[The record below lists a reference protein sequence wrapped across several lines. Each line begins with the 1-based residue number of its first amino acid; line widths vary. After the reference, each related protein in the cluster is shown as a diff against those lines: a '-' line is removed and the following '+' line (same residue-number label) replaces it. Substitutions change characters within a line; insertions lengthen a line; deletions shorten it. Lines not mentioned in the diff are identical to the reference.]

1 MFSEDMKILIIEDDI
16 KIAGFIAK
24 ALENEGFAVDCI
36 HDGPGGLALGRKG
49 VYDAAVVDIMLPG
62 MDGLEVI
69 EHLRKE
75 GNDTPVLILSAKQSV
90 DDRIQGLQR
99 GGDDYLV
106 KPFSFS
112 ELLARIQA
120 LIRRNRKA
128 SLPTVLKVHDLEMDL
143 LRHEVTRSGMKL
155 DLPAKEYALL
165 ELMMRNPGTVL
176 SKTTILEK
184 VYEYSFDPQTNVV
197 DVLVFRLRN
206 KVDKDFETKL
216 IHTVR
221 GMGYVLKDSA

>member
-1 MFSEDMKILIIEDDI
+1 MKVLVIEDDI
-16 KIAGFIAK
+16 KIAGFISR
-24 ALENEGFAVDCI
+24 ALEAENFTVDTA
-36 HDGPGGLALGRKG
+36 HDGPAGLELGCRG
-49 VYDAAVVDIMLPG
+49 VYDAAIVDIMLPE

-69 EHLRKE
+69 ERLRQI
-75 GNDTPVLILSAKQSV
+75 GVQTPVLILSAKQSV

-106 KPFSFS
+106 KPFSMS

-120 LIRRNRKA
+120 LIRRDRK
-128 SLPTVLKVHDLEMDL
+128 SIQPTVLKKYDLEMDL
-143 LRHEVTRSGMKL
+143 LKHIVTRSGKKL

-184 VYEYSFDPQTNVV
+184 VYEYNFDPQTNVV

-206 KVDKDFETKL
+206 KVDKDFDTKL

-221 GMGYVLKDSA
+221 GMGYVLKDSG